1 MIQKILFLL
10 VFIFPIVGKAQNIN
24 ELNALVN
31 QWHQAAAKADFKA
44 YFEITGEKFVF
55 LGTDPKERWEKK
67 EFEAFCKPYFEK
79 GKAWDFIPS
88 NRKWVFSNNQN
99 IAWFDED
106 LATWMKGCRGSGVVE
121 KINDEW
127 KLVYYNLT
135 VLIENEKINEF
146 IQLRNQENK

>member
-10 VFIFPIVGKAQNIN
+10 VFVFPIEGKAQNIN

-79 GKAWDFIPS
+79 GKAWNFTAS
-88 NRKWVFSNNQN
+88 NRKWVFSDNQN

-121 KINDEW
+121 KINNEW

-135 VLIENEKINEF
+135 VLIENEKIDEF
-146 IQLRNQENK
+146 IELRNKP

>member
-1 MIQKILFLL
+1 MIKKILFLL
-10 VFIFPIVGKAQNIN
+10 VFISPIVGRAQNIN
-24 ELNALVN
+24 ELDALVDH
-31 QWHQAAAKADFKA
+31 WHQAATKADFKA

-106 LATWMKGCRGSGVVE
+106 LDTWMKGCRGSGVVE
-121 KINDEW
+121 KINNEW

>member
-10 VFIFPIVGKAQNIN
+10 VFITPIMGKAQNIN
-24 ELNALVN
+24 ELDALVDH
-31 QWHQAAAKADFKA
+31 WHQAATKADFKA

-79 GKAWDFIPS
+79 GKAWDFTPS

-106 LATWMKGCRGSGVVE
+106 LATWMKNCRGSGVVE
-121 KINDEW
+121 KINNEW

-135 VLIENEKINEF
+135 VLIENEKIKEF
-146 IQLRNQENK
+146 IELRKKP

>member
-10 VFIFPIVGKAQNIN
+10 VLTIPIIGKSQQTD
-24 ELNALVN
+24 ELNILVN
-31 QWHQAAAKADFKA
+31 KWHQAAAKADFKT

-79 GKAWDFIPS
+79 GKAWDFTPS

-121 KINDEW
+121 KINNEW

-146 IQLRNQENK
+146 IQLRNEN